1 MNSQRSPTV
10 SFFRVVLFVHGSRNP
25 EWAIPFEEL
34 RERTAKQ
41 LGSKQVRLAYLE
53 FNTPTLL
60 DIAREASSDGIQTLL
75 VVPLFFGGGQHMRV
89 DVPDLVAEASREN
102 QNLDIRTSGP
112 LSEDQVFCDA
122 LLNRVLKLAEPLK
135 EGGSGNE

>member
-25 EWAIPFEEL
+25 EWATPFEEL

-60 DIAREASSDGIQTLL
+60 DIAREAASDGIQTLL

-102 QNLDIRTSGP
+102 QNLDIRISGP

>member
-1 MNSQRSPTV
+1 MNSQRSPAA

-25 EWAIPFEEL
+25 EWATPFEEL

-102 QNLDIRTSGP
+102 QNLDIRISGP

-135 EGGSGNE
+135 EGGSGNG

>member
-1 MNSQRSPTV
+1 MNSERSPTA

-25 EWAIPFEEL
+25 EWATPFEEL

-60 DIAREASSDGIQTLL
+60 DIAREAASDGIQTLL

-102 QNLDIRTSGP
+102 QNLDIRISGP
-112 LSEDQVFCDA
+112 LSEDQEFCDA
-122 LLNRVLKLAEPLK
+122 LLNRDMKLAEPLK
-135 EGGSGNE
+135 EGG

>member
-135 EGGSGNE
+135 EGGSGNG